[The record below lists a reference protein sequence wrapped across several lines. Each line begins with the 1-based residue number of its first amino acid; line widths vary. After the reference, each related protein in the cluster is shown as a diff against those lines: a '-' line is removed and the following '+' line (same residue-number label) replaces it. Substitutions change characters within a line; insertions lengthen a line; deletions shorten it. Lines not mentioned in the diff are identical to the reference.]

1 MPHTHYDN
9 LKVSRDAP
17 IEVIRASFLALSAKY
32 DAETHPDPYEAER
45 VLRVINRAYA
55 ALSDPV
61 KRAEHDRW
69 IAEQES
75 RKETPPA
82 PPPPPAPDGRRS
94 WTGWIGPGIVLAA
107 LACIVVAMVLGP
119 HLPQISVTSDSSQM
133 PITPVF
139 KTDKPPSDLRAP
151 IIVSSAIPK
160 AEKNPYQDDPS
171 PKPSERTPG
180 SITQYRFVQAPSG
193 GQPSRRDIGG
203 ERKVQ
208 PDAPFP
214 PRYSRPPLSPTGQP
228 WPSSSE
234 YLLKQP
240 EDGNSEVTI
249 DNMQTGSDMLVE
261 LFDLSNRPPTAV
273 RVVFLRARE
282 QFHMNGAR
290 SGSYD
295 IRYMNLD
302 TGVIRKSEPLRL
314 TERKLEHDVPKAN
327 GTEHITD
334 IEGTE
339 FSLTLYTV
347 PMGNTH
353 SQVINREEFDS
364 TFLPRLGR

>member
-1 MPHTHYDN
+1 MEEEQPISRQAAF
-9 LKVSRDAP
+9 LKAH
-17 IEVIRASFLALSAKY
+17 ALWLQAATTAAMEY
-32 DAETHPDPYEAER
+32 MQTHPGTRWEAAMKAVAPDLWPEPLYEDYVKPKGPTKPPIRPAHIADKPTGGWSSWIGLGIVAAALTCIIVAMAVGPYLPQKISSPDSGQVQTPSVPRTDNPPYEIPA
-45 VLRVINRAYA
+45 V
-55 ALSDPV
+55 PV
-61 KRAEHDRW
+61 K
-69 IAEQES
+69 
-75 RKETPPA
+75 
-82 PPPPPAPDGRRS
+82 PPPA
-94 WTGWIGPGIVLAA
+94 T
-107 LACIVVAMVLGP
+107 
-119 HLPQISVTSDSSQM
+119 TSD
-133 PITPVF
+133 
-139 KTDKPPSDLRAP
+139 
-151 IIVSSAIPK
+151 
-160 AEKNPYQDDPS
+160 NPYQDHPS
-171 PKPSERTPG
+171 PKPAEETPSSANKFHKPFVYPPRSE
-180 SITQYRFVQAPSG
+180 
-193 GQPSRRDIGG
+193 IGG